1 MKSKTIIFTDKEQA
15 ELIEIDLPDE
25 PGPSEFMI
33 RTRVTLMSMVTELAC
48 YRADSEVGSHWHG
61 WVKYPFFPGNIFYS
75 ILLKV

>member
-33 RTRVTLMSMVTELAC
+33 RTRVTLMSMGTELAC

-61 WVKYPFFPGNIFYS
+61 WVKHPFFPGYS
-75 ILLKV
+75 CVGEVI